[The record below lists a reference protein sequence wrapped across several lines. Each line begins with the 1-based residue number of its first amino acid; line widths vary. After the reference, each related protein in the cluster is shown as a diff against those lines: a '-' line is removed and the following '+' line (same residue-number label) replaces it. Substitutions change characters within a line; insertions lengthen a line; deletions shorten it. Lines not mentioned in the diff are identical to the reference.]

1 MEYINGEFIM
11 TGCGPDDPGRIKTA
25 KECASFIQDVGF
37 LPLFSNA
44 IPGFS
49 VEEHTTASQWWTED
63 PETDPWAWRQI
74 LSSDLDIAYGKFFGR
89 NAGFVSKECF
99 PVFANYRRNGYDFD
113 ALFEDELAGYRAKK
127 IMDVIEMD
135 EESKGRQILSSELKQ
150 AAGFTKEGGEKN
162 FEGVITDLQM
172 QTYLI
177 MGDFRQKLN
186 KKGQAYG
193 CHIAVMETPET
204 KWGRCF
210 VTSAYSEDPAASWDR
225 ISARVKRAF
234 PEAADE
240 LVRKMLGIRYPGT
253 ENKPLKREKKQS
265 VRPPKQWIVPANP
278 KYYDIEAAFGRS
290 DEIEWKQGSGIREG
304 DTVFMYVAA
313 PVSAIL
319 YKCKVTETD
328 IPFRF
333 DNGKVRME
341 ALMKIKLQK
350 RYEPG
355 RFTFDVLG
363 KEYGIR
369 AVRGPRGIPEKLSE
383 ALG

>member
-74 LSSDLDIAYGKFFGR
+74 LSSDPDIAYGKFFGR

-162 FEGVITDLQM
+162 FEGVIVSDH
-172 QTYLI
+172 
-177 MGDFRQKLN
+177 GGFPE
-186 KKGQAYG
+186 KK
-193 CHIAVMETPET
+193 
-204 KWGRCF
+204 KK
-210 VTSAYSEDPAASWDR
+210 
-225 ISARVKRAF
+225 KRAGLRL
-234 PEAADE
+234 AHRCYGNA
-240 LVRKMLGIRYPGT
+240 G
-253 ENKPLKREKKQS
+253 NK
-265 VRPPKQWIVPANP
+265 V
-278 KYYDIEAAFGRS
+278 G
-290 DEIEWKQGSGIREG
+290 
-304 DTVFMYVAA
+304 TVFCHKRVFGGSRSVMGQDQR
-313 PVSAIL
+313 P
-319 YKCKVTETD
+319 
-328 IPFRF
+328 
-333 DNGKVRME
+333 GE
-341 ALMKIKLQK
+341 AGF
-350 RYEPG
+350 P
-355 RFTFDVLG
+355 
-363 KEYGIR
+363 
-369 AVRGPRGIPEKLSE
+369 
-383 ALG
+383 